1 MIREYSPEIVLVTVI
16 EISEDADVDL
26 KDVDEI
32 LSVREDLKNI
42 EILYSNPRTEMAI
55 KKKIHQSFKLC
66 RRHEGCN

>member
-1 MIREYSPEIVLVTVI
+1 MIREYCPEIVLVTVI

-32 LSVREDLKNI
+32 LSVTEDLKNI

-55 KKKIHQSFKLC
+55 KKNTPKF
-66 RRHEGCN
+66 